1 MKKYKLIALNCTAKL
16 NRVLRKEDNKTYS
29 EDAWDEGV
37 ADKLV
42 KDGFLEVVGKTQKE
56 APKVDEPKK
65 ETISKAEESAKEAE
79 AKKTAEAEI
88 AAEAKGNEE
97 EENQDDAPSYTD
109 VTASTLKANLTAK
122 GIEFKSNDSKKKLY
136 KKLYGI
142 DA

>member
-1 MKKYKLIALNCTAKL
+1 MKKYKLIALNCTAKG
-16 NRVLRKEDNKTYS
+16 NRVLRKEDNKTYT

-42 KDGFLEVVGKTQKE
+42 KEGFLKVVGKTQKE
-56 APKVDEPKK
+56 VPKVEKPKK
-65 ETISKAEESAKEAE
+65 ETPKPKND
-79 AKKTAEAEI
+79 KKSDEGEG
-88 AAEAKGNEE
+88 EKD
-97 EENQDDAPSYTD
+97 NQDEDVPDYKD
-109 VTASTLKANLTAK
+109 VTGSQLKANLTAK